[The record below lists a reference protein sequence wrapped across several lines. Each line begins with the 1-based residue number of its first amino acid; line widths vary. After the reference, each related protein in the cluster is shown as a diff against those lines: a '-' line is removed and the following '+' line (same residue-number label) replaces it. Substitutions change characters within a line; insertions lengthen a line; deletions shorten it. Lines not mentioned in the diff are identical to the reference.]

1 MLEAAVLLTTTA
13 TTLTGLYWGALILG
27 GGLLLVSVLGG
38 LGHHQADVDAGG
50 NAGLEAHTDFDGAS
64 AGHADAD
71 AGPLSHHEAVPDS
84 AHAAHDGVAAMSTWF
99 SLRFAVFFLAM
110 YGATGVILTYL
121 SGASTWMVFSLAL
134 VIGLAV
140 GQGAHQTFQF
150 IRRTSGDSTPR
161 ALDYVNRLGRV
172 TIAVSPPEKGEV
184 ALEVRGTERFVPAV
198 AAERTGFDVGDEVVV
213 VDYRDGVAHVT
224 RPIGKT

>member
-1 MLEAAVLLTTTA
+1 MLEPTTSSVLLITTA
-13 TTLTGLYWGALILG
+13 ITLIGLYWGALILG

-38 LGHHQADVDAGG
+38 LGHHHADTDAGTVP
-50 NAGLEAHTDFDGAS
+50 H
-64 AGHADAD
+64 HD
-71 AGPLSHHEAVPDS
+71 AGSDSDS
-84 AHAAHDGVAAMSTWF
+84 AHAAHDAAAMSTWF

-140 GQGAHQTFQF
+140 GQGAHQTFRF
-150 IRRTSGDSTPR
+150 VRRTSGDSTPR
-161 ALDYVNRLGRV
+161 TLDYVNRLGRV
-172 TIAVSPPEKGEV
+172 TIAVIPPEQGEV